1 MTIYTMQMY
10 KGIRMIDNLKWG
22 VRDRTMTQHGA
33 YPNRGHLK
41 RYSKIDLEDL
51 RGAFKRA
58 KAESKK

>member
-1 MTIYTMQMY
+1 
-10 KGIRMIDNLKWG
+10 MIDNLKWG